1 MYDLDRSISEQ
12 IINMPNRPGCYL
24 MKDIDGNV
32 LYIGKATN
40 IRTRVRSYFHNSAQH
55 SPRTR
60 ELVRNISSIDWII
73 QKSELESLLLEY
85 NLIARHKPKY
95 NVRWKDDK
103 RYPYIKVHW
112 GDRFPKITVTRNR
125 IQENDGHRYFGPYTN
140 IGAIR
145 QSLDLLRKIFPYLTC
160 DRVIT
165 GADQRACLYWDI
177 NLCNAPCTGNCSE
190 QEYRM
195 TIDNLCSFLQGRT
208 QTVSNRIRDDMR
220 TASKMQMYEKA
231 AMLRDQLNA
240 IDRIV
245 AKQQVISSNKT
256 DMDVI
261 ALARQKYDACVQV
274 FFVRMGKL
282 IGREYFLLEG
292 TADENN
298 KAILAAFV
306 KQFYHVST
314 FIPREILLPDCLSE
328 SQVIEQ
334 WLNGINNKSKTK
346 LIVPQRGPKRNLVLM
361 AAENASA
368 TLEAIRAQWHSD
380 TQRQEVALAELKSHL
395 MLPKT
400 PNRIECFDI
409 SHTQGTQITGSM
421 VVFHRGAPDKA
432 HYRRFTIRTVDG
444 PDDYASMREVLV
456 RRFRRLSAYHNT
468 IPEIE
473 NLTANPSE
481 SFAQTP
487 DLLLIDGGK
496 GHLSVTLDVLQKLG
510 LEHKISVAAISKQN
524 EELHLPGQNRAI
536 LLSAQS
542 SGMFLVQRIRDE
554 AHRFASQHHRLRRK
568 KSSIT
573 SQLERVPGIGPKR
586 RKSLLRHFGSL
597 EQIREASLAELTEAD
612 GMNIKYAQAVKDA
625 L

>member
-1 MYDLDRSISEQ
+1 
-12 IINMPNRPGCYL
+12 
-24 MKDIDGNV
+24 MKDMDGKV

-40 IRTRVRSYFHNSAQH
+40 IRTRVRSYFHSSAQH

-60 ELVRNISSIDWII
+60 KLVRKINDIDWII

-112 GDRFPKITVTRNR
+112 GDQFPKVTVTRKR
-125 IQENDGHRYFGPYTN
+125 VEGNDGHRYFGPYTN
-140 IGAIR
+140 IGAVH

-177 NLCNAPCTGNCSE
+177 KLCKAPCIGNCNE
-190 QEYRM
+190 QEYRLM
-195 TIDNLCSFLQGRT
+195 LDDLCSFLQGRT
-208 QTVSNRIRDDMR
+208 ETVANRIRADMR
-220 TASKMQMYEKA
+220 TASKLQKYERA
-231 AMLRDQLNA
+231 AALRDQLHA

-245 AKQQVISSNKT
+245 AKQQVISSKKI

-261 ALARQKYDACVQV
+261 ALARKKNDACVQV
-274 FFVRMGKL
+274 FFVRLGKL
-282 IGREYFLLEG
+282 IGREYYLLEG

-314 FIPREILLPDCLSE
+314 FIPREILLPERLSE
-328 SQVIEQ
+328 TPVIEQ
-334 WLNGINNKSKTK
+334 WLSGINNRSKTK
-346 LIVPQRGPKRNLVLM
+346 IIVPQRGSKRNLILM
-361 AAENASA
+361 AVENASM
-368 TLEAIRAQWHSD
+368 TLDAVRAQWHSD
-380 TQRQEVALAELKSHL
+380 TKRQEVALSELKSRL
-395 MLPKT
+395 MLSNT

-421 VVFHRGAPDKA
+421 VVFHQGTPEKA

-456 RRFRRLSAYHNT
+456 RRFRRW
-468 IPEIE
+468 
-473 NLTANPSE
+473 LTCHDTPSE
-481 SFAQTP
+481 AEKQNDSFAKTP

-496 GHLSVTLDVLQKLG
+496 GHLNVALDVLQDFG
-510 LEHKISVAAISKQN
+510 LKSKISVVAISKQN
-524 EELHLPGQNRAI
+524 EELHLPGQNHSI
-536 LLSAQS
+536 LLNTQS

-554 AHRFASQHHRLRRK
+554 AHRFALQHHRLRRR

-573 SQLERVPGIGPKR
+573 SQLEIIPGIGPKR
-586 RKSLLRHFGSL
+586 RKSLLKRFGSL
-597 EQIREASLAELTEAD
+597 EQIRKANLAELTEAD
-612 GMNIKYAQAVKDA
+612 GMTIQSAQAIKDE